1 MRSPQTEQRPPA
13 MGCMES
19 RQTSQTG
26 RREIRTRGSPQ
37 MRQSTGNSV
46 AKRLSAR
53 TAARATIAVP
63 TVPVGVARVRSQLLL
78 KTSSRHSEVQI
89 SPELILLSIAVCA
102 MLTQCADAR
111 PPESAVP
118 FWFPYARLP
127 ARSLSIPQH
136 QTARRPGAT
145 SNLLWSGAT
154 SAGSSPR
161 TGPDATKVDPKYS
174 FPRNSV
180 AAMHILRNFRS
191 GGNEIL

>member
-1 MRSPQTEQRPPA
+1 

-37 MRQSTGNSV
+37 MRQSAGNSV

-63 TVPVGVARVRSQLLL
+63 RVPVGVARVRSQLLL
-78 KTSSRHSEVQI
+78 KTSSRHSEVQT

-111 PPESAVP
+111 PPAP
-118 FWFPYARLP
+118 AFAFWLPYARLP
-127 ARSLSIPQH
+127 ARNLAIPQH
-136 QTARRPGAT
+136 QTAWKPGAT

-154 SAGSSPR
+154 SAGSSLHTAP
-161 TGPDATKVDPKYS
+161 GATKADPKYR
-174 FPRNSV
+174 FPRNSA